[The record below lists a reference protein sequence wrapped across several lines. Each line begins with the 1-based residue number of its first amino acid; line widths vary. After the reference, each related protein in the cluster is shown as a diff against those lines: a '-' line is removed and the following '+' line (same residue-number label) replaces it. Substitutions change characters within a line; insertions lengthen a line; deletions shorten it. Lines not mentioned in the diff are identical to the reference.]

1 MHCDFITVERS
12 LPKSAIRSAMYGLK
26 GTSTVV
32 IPPWYPCTDNMQIV
46 DVEKYA
52 LVPFLAFDIVTI
64 ETVAIPPW
72 YPCIDNMQM
81 TDVEKHALVPF
92 LAFDIVT
99 IETER
104 RVNIA
109 HMAVIDL
116 DKIRTF
122 ETNVK
127 INKVQKIY
135 DQ

>member
-64 ETVAIPPW
+64 ET
-72 YPCIDNMQM
+72 
-81 TDVEKHALVPF
+81 
-92 LAFDIVT
+92 
-99 IETER
+99 ER

-109 HMAVIDL
+109 HMAVIDF